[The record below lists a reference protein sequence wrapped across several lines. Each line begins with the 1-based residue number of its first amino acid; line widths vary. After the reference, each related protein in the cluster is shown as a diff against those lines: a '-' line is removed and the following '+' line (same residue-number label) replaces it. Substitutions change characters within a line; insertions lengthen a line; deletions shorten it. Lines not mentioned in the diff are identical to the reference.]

1 MTRTAERAA
10 ESLSEQKRQ
19 ALRRIHAAWDEALGA
34 GVEPEVL
41 AHVALFTA
49 LSDLVRT
56 YGEPA
61 VAGYAARLAERVS
74 AGAFTV
80 PGRSN

>member
-1 MTRTAERAA
+1 MRTAPQAA
-10 ESLSEQKRQ
+10 ACLTEQKHQ
-19 ALRRIHAAWDEALGA
+19 ALRRIHAAWDEALGE

-49 LSDLVRT
+49 LSGLVRT
-56 YGEPA
+56 YGEAA
-61 VAGYAARLAERVS
+61 VAGYAAGLAERIS
-74 AGAFTV
+74 DGAFTV